1 MGYARV
7 PVIQPP
13 MLEGGEIGLP
23 DRPIHQARSE
33 GAFALGP
40 LVLNQAVGAW
50 DLAEKGLLHRVSSD
64 SEKDPVVAAL
74 DQFFLSDKLAGRIFD
89 DGRNLLKGLG
99 KTCSNTSLS
108 PTSASK
114 RIVLKEGDKTYPLP
128 KGILAGMFD
137 TVDVVARPLDGG
149 RWKLVIDLLTHGGT
163 DLVRHYEPGLTYDP
177 NTCRTDR

>member
-1 MGYARV
+1 MGYGRV

-23 DRPIHQARSE
+23 EQHIHQARSE
-33 GAFALGP
+33 GTFALGP
-40 LVLNQAVGAW
+40 LVRNQAVGAW